1 VGLEEDHADGP
12 FSGPSSGIVGVRQI
26 FPGFRRYRMRL
37 EPSSPGAETP
47 SSLCI
52 TNARLPLL
60 GGSTAHHMRAGTP
73 SVPPSKQSERMIMK
87 TLMSALVAMTLVGIA
102 APASAAALDGCPP
115 GYDQAYD
122 TCVRVL
128 P

>member
-1 VGLEEDHADGP
+1 VW
-12 FSGPSSGIVGVRQI
+12 
-26 FPGFRRYRMRL
+26 RRRG
-37 EPSSPGAETP
+37 EPAALVKQL

-52 TNARLPLL
+52 TDTRPPLPVDE
-60 GGSTAHHMRAGTP
+60 GGAPCQGRDAQVS
-73 SVPPSKQSERMIMK
+73 PPSMQSKRMIMK
-87 TLMSALVAMTLVGIA
+87 TLMFALVAMAVLAGIA

-115 GYDQAYD
+115 GYGQAYD